1 MSAHCANTTV
11 KLSQD
16 ARLIARDM
24 WYPICL
30 KMQNMI
36 AKDPRTVPL
45 AHCVSNLF
53 ILHMISCLNIRDTND
68 NV

>member
-1 MSAHCANTTV
+1 MPAHCANTTV

-24 WYPICL
+24 WYPTCL

-36 AKDPRTVPL
+36 VKDPRNVPL
-45 AHCVSNLF
+45 AHCVS
-53 ILHMISCLNIRDTND
+53 ISFHTSHDIAFKYSRH
-68 NV
+68 